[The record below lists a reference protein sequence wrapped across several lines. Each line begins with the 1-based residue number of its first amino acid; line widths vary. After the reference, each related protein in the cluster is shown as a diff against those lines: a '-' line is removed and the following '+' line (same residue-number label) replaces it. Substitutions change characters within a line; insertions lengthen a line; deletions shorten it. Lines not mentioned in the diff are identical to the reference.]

1 MFRFRLEAVHKLR
14 QNEEEQ
20 AQLALAKE
28 ITILQ
33 NHQLRLKDYQ
43 QQRQEMLT
51 ALNNKKKETISG
63 SLF

>member
-43 QQRQEMLT
+43 QQRQEMVT
-51 ALNNKKKETISG
+51 ALNNKKN
-63 SLF
+63 